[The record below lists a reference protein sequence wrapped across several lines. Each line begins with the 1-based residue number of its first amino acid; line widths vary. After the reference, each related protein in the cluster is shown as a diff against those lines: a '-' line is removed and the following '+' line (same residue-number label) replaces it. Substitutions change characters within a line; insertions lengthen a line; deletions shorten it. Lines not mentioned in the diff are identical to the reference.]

1 MHYTESMENP
11 GDDMADPT
19 PPPADDGRND
29 DDSLETWINRAKRAH
44 ELVEAV
50 DLEKVAA
57 HDAGEIHKLDSVSD
71 ALQQLSEGNA
81 PDHVEGVDEVIP
93 ALDAEQQRRADLMA
107 VIAEDG
113 WVERMSRVLT
123 LADGGATLRPLE
135 IIPHREGLP
144 DFDICVAPEEAIG
157 IGNFALFVSA
167 TGIFAASINEPAS
180 KHLWRIARSRPY
192 ETIDELRGALR
203 NYATTAFE

>member
-1 MHYTESMENP
+1 MENP
-11 GDDMADPT
+11 GDDMAEPT

-44 ELVEAV
+44 ELVDAV
-50 DLEKVAA
+50 NLDKVAA
-57 HDAGEIHKLDSVSD
+57 HDAGEIHKLDSVSN
-71 ALQQLSEGNA
+71 ALQQLSEGNVL
-81 PDHVEGVDEVIP
+81 DHVEGVDEVMP
-93 ALDAEQQRRADLMA
+93 ELDAEQQRRADLMA
-107 VIAEDG
+107 AIAEDG

-123 LADGGATLRPLE
+123 LEDGDATLRPIE

-144 DFDICVAPEEAIG
+144 DFDLCVAPEEAVG
-157 IGNFALFVSA
+157 LGNFALFVSA

-192 ETIDELRGALR
+192 ENFDELRGALR
-203 NYATTAFE
+203 NYSKTAFE